1 MPKDVKE
8 KAKQIA
14 EGWKNV
20 VVKDPLVEAIAK
32 ERADICASCDKL
44 KDSTLGIDGLLRCG
58 VCNCPLAMLTR
69 SMSSECKHPEGKK
82 W

>member
-1 MPKDVKE
+1 VIE
-8 KAKQIA
+8 KGKQII

-20 VVKDPLVEAIAK
+20 VIKDPLVETEAK
-32 ERADICASCDKL
+32 RRVEICQSCENMKSD
-44 KDSTLGIDGLLRCG
+44 TFGIDGFHRCG

-69 SMSSECKHPEGKK
+69 SMSAECKHEEGAK